1 MMRKSIFF
9 PLMLFILPV
18 LLAGQSLTIDQ
29 LFFNAGEP

>member
-1 MMRKSIFF
+1 MRKCIFL
-9 PLMLFILPV
+9 PLMLLVLPV